1 LTALNEG
8 NLAEGQAK
16 LLDWLTLFRPRQ
28 WVKNSFVLAP
38 LVFSGRAAEA
48 SATATALLAAALFC
62 ALASG
67 VYAFNDAFD
76 READRAHPSKR
87 SRPVASGRIGH
98 TQAMLVGT
106 ALALGATVAAMS
118 IDPAFGVIALAYMGL
133 NVAYTFGLKSIV
145 ILDVFTIASFFLLR
159 LLAGAVVISVVP
171 SVWLLLCG
179 GLLALYLGFTKR
191 RHELVTL
198 GDGSP
203 DHRAVLTQYGPEFL
217 DQMSSVLLSVT
228 VVAYIM
234 YTLSSETAEAI
245 GTDAFTYSVAFVL
258 YGVFRYLYLVHQE
271 GAGSPT
277 ETLLTDKPLL
287 AAVGLWLSYCGWVM
301 YGAP

>member
-1 LTALNEG
+1 
-8 NLAEGQAK
+8 
-16 LLDWLTLFRPRQ
+16 
-28 WVKNSFVLAP
+28 
-38 LVFSGRAAEA
+38 
-48 SATATALLAAALFC
+48 
-62 ALASG
+62 
-67 VYAFNDAFD
+67 
-76 READRAHPSKR
+76 
-87 SRPVASGRIGH
+87 
-98 TQAMLVGT
+98 MLVGT
-106 ALALGATVAAMS
+106 ALALGATVAATS